1 MEKYVA
7 PEMEIVEFEAEDVI
21 TTSNTSC
28 PNLDETEV
36 NFGEGYPD

>member
-21 TTSNTSC
+21 TTSPTC
-28 PNLDETEV
+28 TDIIIDGDV
-36 NFGEGYPD
+36 D

>member
-21 TTSNTSC
+21 TTSNTLC
-28 PNLDETEV
+28 PNLDETEIK
-36 NFGEGYPD
+36 FGTGYPN